1 MELKEILQEGKP
13 LPGPESGLLSN
24 TRGIVQRDAC
34 AGDFIGQGHRSRER
48 EGKGTQ
54 ENCSTV
60 GLTASAFMVTGLV
73 SRFSLTSHS
82 DSGSFLVAHALLSQ
96 MGASKKDSG
105 WWSDVGRLLLTFP
118 ELFRLVEAR

>member
-1 MELKEILQEGKP
+1 MLE
-13 LPGPESGLLSN
+13 
-24 TRGIVQRDAC
+24 T
-34 AGDFIGQGHRSRER
+34 IGQGHRSRER
-48 EGKGTQ
+48 EGKRTQ

-96 MGASKKDSG
+96 MGASEKDFG
-105 WWSDVGRLLLTFP
+105 WWSDMGRLLLAFP